1 MKRFAAGIAILLCL
15 LGCPALA
22 AFNKVETFP
31 FSNISANTAAF
42 TLRGGNYGLTCHAT
56 WGGGSVTLQRLATD
70 ASTYVTVVTALTA
83 DGYASANLPSGTY
96 RLTVA
101 TATAVYCDVT
111 ATVTTQ

>member
-1 MKRFAAGIAILLCL
+1 MKRLLALFAALVWLTS
-15 LGCPALA
+15 PALA
-22 AFNKVETFP
+22 IFNSVEDFP

-42 TLRGGNYGLTCHAT
+42 VLRGGNYGVTCHAT

-70 ASTYVTVVTALTA
+70 AATYVTVMTAFSA

-101 TATAVYCDVT
+101 TATAVYCDVV